1 MGLLAG
7 RVEKNAD
14 ERDSEGMQLMPLKM
28 ENWDWYLGGD
38 PGAKADGMNGW
49 RAGRWGCE
57 GVVLSLSLL
66 VFMDELS
73 VFCLRSYLC

>member
-7 RVEKNAD
+7 RVEKNED

-28 ENWDWYLGGD
+28 EDWDWYLEWGSRSQGLW
-38 PGAKADGMNGW
+38 NGW

-57 GVVLSLSLL
+57 GVVLSFSLL
-66 VFMDELS
+66 IFTDELS